1 MPDRGEG
8 DRRHITLKYKRSKTK
23 DGDEDMWQSGQGTG
37 ASSSAAPEPEATSA
51 GADADPSKG
60 QAGLRPRTMQNA
72 PNTPPNPEEEY
83 QISKDKGLLP

>member
-1 MPDRGEG
+1 MRICGRVVKGPGQAH
-8 DRRHITLKYKRSKTK
+8 RRPRN
-23 DGDEDMWQSGQGTG
+23 QRPPVQ
-37 ASSSAAPEPEATSA
+37 EPML
-51 GADADPSKG
+51 KG